1 MKKLVLAALLSSV
14 AWPSYAASIEVNQK
28 VVTIDGVIDFGDFE
42 AFQSKTSF
50 LNNATVVLR
59 SNGGR
64 LVPAIKIGETIRAKG
79 YATYVDEHCAS
90 ACALIWLA
98 GQQRYMSPTAQI
110 GFHAAYNENSGQE
123 GGIAN
128 ALVGAFLTKMG
139 LPYEAV
145 IYATVAAP
153 NSMKWLTLAD
163 AKQLGIDVTIIN
175 PESALG
181 QNGQPAAVHMSLEE
195 QALFFVNSYFASWN
209 TSYYQQVLNE
219 RYWDVVSYYG
229 QLTSKR
235 DILIDKQKALEQWPQ
250 RSYRVRPDTTDV
262 RCGVSECSV
271 SGVVDWEAMSQAKRS
286 VGYANFEYLLRLW
299 PPGGSGTDD
308 KLRIV
313 TENGRVLQQQV
324 TDRCDNANRILPRS
338 CR

>member
-1 MKKLVLAALLSSV
+1 MKKLVLTALLSSV
-14 AWPSYAASIEVNQK
+14 AWPGHAASIEVGQQ

-42 AFQSKTSF
+42 TFQSKAGF

-64 LVPAIKIGETIRAKG
+64 LVPAIRIGETIRSKG
-79 YATYVDEHCAS
+79 YSTYVDERCAS

-123 GGIAN
+123 GGMAN
-128 ALVGAFLTKMG
+128 ALVGAFLAKMG

-153 NSMKWLTLAD
+153 DSMKWLTVAD
-163 AKQLGIDVTIIN
+163 AKRLGIDVTVIN
-175 PESALG
+175 PEPALG
-181 QNGQPAAVHMSLEE
+181 QKKQPAVVQPTLED
-195 QALFFVNSYFASWN
+195 QALFFVSYYFASWN
-209 TSYYQQVLNE
+209 TSHYQQVLGDL
-219 RYWDVVSYYG
+219 YWDIVSYYG

-235 DILIDKQKALEQWPQ
+235 DILIDKQKTLEQWPQ

-262 RCGVSECSV
+262 RCAVSECTIT
-271 SGVVDWEAMSQAKRS
+271 GVVDWEALSQTKRS
-286 VGYANFEYLLRLW
+286 VGYANFEYLLRLG
-299 PPGGSGTDD
+299 PLDGSGTDD
-308 KLRIV
+308 KLRIAV
-313 TENGRVLQQQV
+313 ENGRVLQRQV
-324 TDRCDNANRILPRS
+324 TDRCDTNRRLPWS
-338 CR
+338 CP